1 LHENADDLLEDRLSF
16 AEDKVR
22 REAEHL
28 YSTPL
33 EESSPALVVDFRF
46 WIEVLSSVEFDGE
59 ASGWAKEVED
69 VTSAGIL
76 AAELEPDELPTSE

>member
-1 LHENADDLLEDRLSF
+1 MHENADDLLEDRLLF
-16 AEDKVR
+16 AEDKIR
-22 REAEHL
+22 REAEDL

-46 WIEVLSSVEFDGE
+46 WIEVLSSVELDGE
-59 ASGWAKEVED
+59 ASGRAIEVED

-76 AAELEPDELPTSE
+76 AAEFDPDELPTSE